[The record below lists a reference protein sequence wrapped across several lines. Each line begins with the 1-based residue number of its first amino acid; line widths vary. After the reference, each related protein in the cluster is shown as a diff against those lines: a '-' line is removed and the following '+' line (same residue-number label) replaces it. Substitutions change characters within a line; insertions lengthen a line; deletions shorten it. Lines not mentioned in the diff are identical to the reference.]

1 MQYSTCVT
9 LLLLFFIYAYHVY
22 IHVVHA
28 RMVLY
33 GLRRCGGGPVAE
45 GWNGGGVHVTDRVSS
60 LGFIR
65 PPACLDTCSSSMHCM
80 HAFVLCFFFCQ
91 KINKE
96 ARMHSIATTVVPLA

>member
-1 MQYSTCVT
+1 M
-9 LLLLFFIYAYHVY
+9 
-22 IHVVHA
+22 HA

-45 GWNGGGVHVTDRVSS
+45 GWNGGVHVTDRVSS
-60 LGFIR
+60 ELPRLIR
-65 PPACLDTCSSSMHCM
+65 PPACLDTS
-80 HAFVLCFFFCQ
+80 FVLFFFCQ